1 MLLTYMGNVITLS
14 ECSCGVQRVRK
25 RFPERPHYGLRQ
37 LPINLVLRRNRQDQ
51 TQNFRKH

>member
-37 LPINLVLRRNRQDQ
+37 LPINLVLRRNRQDR